1 MRKRFLGALITLQ
14 LIIPGLIVAQN
25 LQQAAS
31 LQSPQE
37 SVQAVTGVAD
47 ARTDELRDQAL
58 NALIARAEQHFQ
70 RGEAEYRQGNLTK
83 AREEFDRAVDVILDA
98 KVDVRNIPQL
108 LNYYRRLIE
117 RINTYQADSIA
128 RGQGFS
134 EQKYEVSLL
143 DQLADVKLDDDD
155 LKASQ
160 DETIQAELDFP
171 FELTPEVRQFIHY
184 FTNNRRGRA
193 TMEHGLRRS
202 GRYLDLA
209 QKTFR
214 EEGVPLDLVW
224 LAQAESNWRAE
235 ARSRKAAQ
243 GIWQFVSFTGAKY
256 GLRQNAWLDERSG
269 IEQPTRAAARYLKF
283 LYDRYLD
290 WQLALAAYNCGEGAV
305 DRAIAASGYADF
317 WYLHRNR
324 LLPGETRNYV
334 PIIMAIIIVAKNPE
348 KHGFFVESEPS
359 LTFERV
365 TVEGPLDLRLIAEAA
380 GAPLSVVQD
389 MNPELRRG
397 LIPAGAEHTVR
408 VPVGTGEAFEELIA
422 RIPTDRRAYWR
433 VHQVAAGETIAE
445 IAERH
450 RLTSQEIARVNEL
463 DGEAELTTGD
473 RLLIPSK
480 TPRVSVNTFTGV
492 ELARRTYTR
501 TTIKARQGDTIAKI
515 AARYGVSASEL
526 ARMNRLS
533 VNSKLRAGQ
542 QIVLNL
548 PNKSSNQRSTRRV
561 NNPQPSKSKAKPS
574 ANKAQSPRR
583 VTHQVRAG
591 DTLTHIANRYGVSV
605 TELRRWNQ
613 LPSNRLKAGQAL
625 VVYR

>member
-1 MRKRFLGALITLQ
+1 MMQ
-14 LIIPGLIVAQN
+14 LVVPGLIAGQN
-25 LQQAAS
+25 LQETPPARSSQENVQVGVGVSKARPDG
-31 LQSPQE
+31 LQ
-37 SVQAVTGVAD
+37 
-47 ARTDELRDQAL
+47 DQAL
-58 NALIARAEQHFQ
+58 KALVARAEQHYQ
-70 RGEAEYRQGNLTK
+70 RGEIEYRQGNLVR

-98 KVDVRNIPQL
+98 KIDVRSIPQL
-108 LNYYRRLIE
+108 LTYYRNLVE
-117 RINTYQADSIA
+117 RINTYQADSVA

-134 EQKYEVSLL
+134 EQKYESSLL
-143 DQLADVKLDDDD
+143 EELAEIKLDEAD

-160 DETIQAELDFP
+160 DENIQAELDFP

-193 TMEHGLRRS
+193 TMENGLRRS
-202 GRYLDLA
+202 GRYLELA
-209 QKTFR
+209 KKTFA

-224 LAQAESNWRAE
+224 LAQAESSWRAE

-290 WQLALAAYNCGEGAV
+290 WQLALAGYNCGEGAV

-334 PIIMAIIIVAKNPE
+334 PIIMAIIIVAKDPE
-348 KHGFFVESEPS
+348 KYGFVVEPEPS
-359 LTFERV
+359 LAYDKV
-365 TVEGPLDLRLIAEAA
+365 KVEGPMDLRLVAEAA
-380 GAPLSVVQD
+380 GAPFGVVED
-389 MNPELRRG
+389 LNPELRRG
-397 LIPAGAEHTVR
+397 LIPAGEEYAVR
-408 VPVGTGEAFEELIA
+408 VPAGTGEQLQQLVA
-422 RIPTDRRAYWR
+422 RIPSDRRSYWR
-433 VHQVAAGETIAE
+433 VHQVAQGETIAE
-445 IAERH
+445 IAEKH
-450 RLTSQEIARVNEL
+450 RLTPVEIARANEL
-463 DGEAELTTGD
+463 DAGADVAAGD
-473 RLLIPSK
+473 RLVIPSK
-480 TPRVSVNTFTGV
+480 TPRVSVNTYTGV

-501 TTIKARQGDTIAKI
+501 TTIKARSGDTITKI
-515 AARYGVSASEL
+515 AARYGISAGEL

-548 PNKSSNQRSTRRV
+548 PNKSTNQKSTRRV
-561 NNPQPSKSKAKPS
+561 NTPQPSKSKAKTS
-574 ANKAQSPRR
+574 AKGQSSRR
-583 VTHQVRAG
+583 VTHQVRSG
-591 DTLTHIANRYGVSV
+591 DTLTHIANLYGVSV
-605 TELRRWNQ
+605 TEIRRWNR
-613 LPSNRLKAGQAL
+613 LPSNQLKAGQAL